1 MNEGKVSDAYES
13 IEDVLKKRE
22 AMQVEEKKDEYVA
35 LKEKTELGGNM
46 KTMMD
51 DAVKE
56 VMRGHF
62 YEF

>member
-1 MNEGKVSDAYES
+1 M
-13 IEDVLKKRE
+13 LKKRE

-46 KTMMD
+46 KAMMD